1 MEPKQR
7 VSTVSATVLIADDH
21 GAPKPIMAPQVM
33 AALFFPELLGCARPG
48 ASEVYATASE
58 AVGQSAFACDQ
69 FADRLGTGEEYAT
82 VAFSTIEDNLQ
93 RARASGTGY
102 FT

>member
-33 AALFFPELLGCARPG
+33 AALFFPELLGCAHAPERRRCMVSDG
-48 ASEVYATASE
+48 ASRKRYRPDQSSIKADEVIAATGLMCLRPS
-58 AVGQSAFACDQ
+58 
-69 FADRLGTGEEYAT
+69 R
-82 VAFSTIEDNLQ
+82 
-93 RARASGTGY
+93 
-102 FT
+102 